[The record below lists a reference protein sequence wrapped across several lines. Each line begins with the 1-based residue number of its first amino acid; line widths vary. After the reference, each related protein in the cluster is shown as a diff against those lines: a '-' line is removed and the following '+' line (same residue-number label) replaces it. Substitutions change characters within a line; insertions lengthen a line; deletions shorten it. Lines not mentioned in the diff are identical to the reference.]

1 MEKNLHAICRTPVA
15 QREELLK
22 HTHKPEVSCI
32 TYKRG
37 LEEYTRLL
45 QCLDKLIGV
54 TFADIENDPYMK
66 SLRMKKD
73 PKSQEEY
80 ESIFVSGKTFTRTN
94 LISLAH
100 RARVIHSEVGP
111 WAADVFVATC
121 TERFIEGILKKST
134 NSVFRL
140 WEDAEKIY
148 MMQHLSTLQP
158 VTGERRWGSLPDA
171 MSQKAELLVDKIVE
185 SFHPGHRII
194 VFAEQRTTVIMIAHL
209 LSVHPRMRE
218 IVSASFLGSSNY
230 ASRKANITEIF
241 SPRDQEDAVNDLRSG
256 KINVLVATSVL
267 EEGVDVPA
275 CNIVICF
282 DPPKELKSFIQRRG
296 RARDRESKF
305 ILFIDGNDS
314 DSVSK
319 WTFMEENLKKIYAD
333 SMRELQEIQA
343 LEDIEEDSPENFRV
357 PSTE

>member
-1 MEKNLHAICRTPVA
+1 
-15 QREELLK
+15 
-22 HTHKPEVSCI
+22 
-32 TYKRG
+32 
-37 LEEYTRLL
+37 LEEHSQLL
-45 QCLDKLIGV
+45 QFFDKLLGI

-66 SLRMKKD
+66 SLRVKKD
-73 PKSQEEY
+73 PKSQEKY
-80 ESIFVSGKTFTRTN
+80 ETISVSGKTFTRTN
-94 LISLAH
+94 LISLAQ
-100 RARVIHSEVGP
+100 RAQVIHSEVGP

-121 TERFIEGILKKST
+121 TEKFTEGILKHST
-134 NSVFRL
+134 NSIFKL

-148 MMQHLSTLQP
+148 MMQHLSKLQP
-158 VTGERRWGSLPDA
+158 FIGERRWGSLPDA

-209 LSVHPRMRE
+209 LSVHPRMKE
-218 IVSASFLGSSNY
+218 IVAASFLGSSNY
-230 ASRKANITEIF
+230 ASRKSNITELF
-241 SPRDQEDAVNDLRSG
+241 SPRDQEEAVNNLRSG

-267 EEGVDVPA
+267 EEGIDVPA
-275 CNIVICF
+275 CNMVICF

-305 ILFIDGNDS
+305 ILFIDGNDV
-314 DSVSK
+314 DTAAK

-333 SMRELQEIQA
+333 SMRKLEEIQA